1 LSVENTESKG
11 ILRGVLFD
19 GRNNMDA
26 STYLQAFITVGGAIM
41 GIWGFVKVV
50 KDIKKGSDEEHDR
63 RQRWDNA
70 AKVIEEKSA
79 KWDRG
84 LEDIYDERVKIV
96 NRYDSRL
103 DEQDAKIQ
111 QLLSM
116 LCMTLR
122 AQDAIL
128 EALVEQGI
136 GNGEIKAMHKELK
149 GFILDQVQ

>member
-1 LSVENTESKG
+1 MDVLGYIQGVITSAIVLSAV
-11 ILRGVLFD
+11 
-19 GRNNMDA
+19 
-26 STYLQAFITVGGAIM
+26 
-41 GIWGFVKVV
+41 WGFVKVI
-50 KDIKKGSDEEHDR
+50 KEIKKDNDTEHDK
-63 RQRWDNA
+63 RQRWDKA
-70 AKVIEEKSA
+70 ADVIDKKA
-79 KWDRG
+79 DFWDKG
-84 LEDIYDERVKIV
+84 LADMEQGRKDIVR
-96 NRYDSRL
+96 RYDGRL

-136 GNGEIKAMHKELK
+136 GNGEIKSMHKELK

>member
-1 LSVENTESKG
+1 MDVIRYIQG
-11 ILRGVLFD
+11 I
-19 GRNNMDA
+19 
-26 STYLQAFITVGGAIM
+26 ITALIALAA
-41 GIWGFVKVV
+41 IWGVYKLFKE
-50 KDIKKGSDEEHDR
+50 IKSENDTEHDR
-63 RQRWDNA
+63 RQRWDKA
-70 AKVIEEKSA
+70 ADVIESKA
-79 KWDRG
+79 DFWDKG
-84 LEDIYDERVKIV
+84 LADMEQGRKDIVR
-96 NRYDSRL
+96 RYDSRL

-136 GNGEIKAMHKELK
+136 GNGEIKSMHKELK

>member
-1 LSVENTESKG
+1 MLLE
-11 ILRGVLFD
+11 
-19 GRNNMDA
+19 MDA
-26 STYLQAFITVGGAIM
+26 VGFLQGLVTGAIALTAL
-41 GIWGFVKVV
+41 WGFLKVV
-50 KDIKKGSDEEHDR
+50 KEIKKDNDEEHDR
-63 RQRWDNA
+63 RQAWDKA
-70 AKVIEEKSA
+70 AKIVEEKSDT
-79 KWDRG
+79 WDKG
-84 LEDIYDERVKIV
+84 LADIYAERRAIV
-96 NRYDSRL
+96 NQYNGRL

-111 QLLSM
+111 QLVSM

>member
-1 LSVENTESKG
+1 MDTLGYIQGVITSAIVLSAV
-11 ILRGVLFD
+11 
-19 GRNNMDA
+19 
-26 STYLQAFITVGGAIM
+26 
-41 GIWGFVKVV
+41 WGFVKVI
-50 KDIKKGSDEEHDR
+50 KEIKKDNDTEHDK
-63 RQRWDNA
+63 RQRWDKA
-70 AKVIEEKSA
+70 ADVIEQKA
-79 KWDRG
+79 DFWDKG
-84 LEDIYDERVKIV
+84 LADMEEGRRRIV
-96 NRYDSRL
+96 DRYDDRL

-136 GNGEIKAMHKELK
+136 GNGEIKSMHKELK

>member
-1 LSVENTESKG
+1 MIDTMG
-11 ILRGVLFD
+11 YIQG
-19 GRNNMDA
+19 M
-26 STYLQAFITVGGAIM
+26 ITSAIALTA
-41 GIWGFVKVV
+41 IWGFFKVIRE
-50 KDIKKGSDEEHDR
+50 IKKDNDTEHDK
-63 RQRWDNA
+63 RQRWDKA
-70 AKVIEEKSA
+70 ADVIEQKA
-79 KWDRG
+79 DFWDKG
-84 LEDIYDERVKIV
+84 LADMEQGRKNIV
-96 NRYDSRL
+96 DRYDNRL

-136 GNGEIKAMHKELK
+136 GNGEIKSMHKELK

>member
-1 LSVENTESKG
+1 MIDTMG
-11 ILRGVLFD
+11 YIQG
-19 GRNNMDA
+19 M
-26 STYLQAFITVGGAIM
+26 ITSAIALTA
-41 GIWGFVKVV
+41 IWGFFKVIRE
-50 KDIKKGSDEEHDR
+50 IKKDNDTEHDK
-63 RQRWDNA
+63 RQRWDKA
-70 AKVIEEKSA
+70 ADVVEQKA
-79 KWDRG
+79 DYWDKG
-84 LEDIYDERVKIV
+84 LYDMEQGRKNIV
-96 NRYDSRL
+96 DRYDNRL

-136 GNGEIKAMHKELK
+136 GNGEIKSMHKELK

>member
-1 LSVENTESKG
+1 
-11 ILRGVLFD
+11 
-19 GRNNMDA
+19 MDVSA
-26 STYLQAFITVGGAIM
+26 YIQAFITVGGALM

-50 KDIKKGSDEEHDR
+50 SDIKSKNDVEVKR
-63 RQRWDNA
+63 RD
-70 AKVIEEKSA
+70 KVDKV
-79 KWDRG
+79 
-84 LEDIYDERVKIV
+84 VKIV
-96 NRYDSRL
+96 EEKHEEWDKGLSDIYAERNAIVRQYNGRL

-136 GNGEIKAMHKELK
+136 GNGEIKSMHKELK
-149 GFILDQVQ
+149 DFILDQVQ